1 MFLRP
6 TYTITGLHY
15 NYRCPTVSAA
25 NVSLLY
31 LQYHWVTLNLSVP
44 YLKCRLCLYTLRTK
58 SLRYATFVGVQPYM
72 QPMFVIST

>member
-1 MFLRP
+1 MFVRP

-15 NYRCPTVSAA
+15 YYRCLTLTEA

-31 LQYHWVTLNLSVP
+31 LQYHWVTLPLSVA

-58 SLRYATFVGVQPYM
+58 SLRYATLVGVQPYM